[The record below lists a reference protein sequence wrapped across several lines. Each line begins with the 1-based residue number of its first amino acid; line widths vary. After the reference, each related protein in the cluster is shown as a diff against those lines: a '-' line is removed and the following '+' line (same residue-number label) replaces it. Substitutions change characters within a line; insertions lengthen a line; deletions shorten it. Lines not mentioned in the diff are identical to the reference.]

1 MSRASLEIGLSRHAL
16 AVRPTPVQ
24 PLSGL
29 TRALGGPSLWVKRDD
44 QTTVALGGNKVRKL
58 EFLLADALAQGADTL
73 ITAGGVQSNHA
84 CLTAAAAAR
93 SGLACEL
100 VLGAEPPAGVWT
112 GNALLDRLFGATVHW
127 TRRDSRTRRMRE
139 LAAELRNQ
147 GRRPYVIPIGGSNAL
162 GTLGYVDAMFELVQQ
177 LAEISLHVDHVV
189 VATSSGGTLAGLQ
202 LGAKLSGFGGSLL
215 GISIDQEPGFTA
227 GLAQLA
233 NASAA
238 LLEVDERL
246 AATDFALNADYLGAG
261 YGVVGDA
268 EREAMVLCARS
279 DALVV
284 GPVYTARAMAGLI
297 DLVRRRAFGRGDTV
311 LFWHTGDVAPLFAY
325 AQELF

>member
-1 MSRASLEIGLSRHAL
+1 
-16 AVRPTPVQ
+16 
-24 PLSGL
+24 L

-73 ITAGGVQSNHA
+73 VTAGGVQSNHA

-100 VLGAEPPAGVWT
+100 VLGAERPLGIAS
-112 GNALLDRLFGATVHW
+112 GNLLLDRLFGATVHW
-127 TRRDSRTRRMRE
+127 TSRDLRTRRMGELGRE
-139 LAAELRNQ
+139 LRDR
-147 GRRPYVIPIGGSNAL
+147 GHRPYVIPIGGSNAL

-177 LAEISLHVDHVV
+177 LEEIPLQVDHVV

-202 LGAKLSGFGGSLL
+202 LGAKLSGFSGNLT
-215 GISIDQEPGFTA
+215 GISIDQGPEFTTELA
-227 GLAQLA
+227 GLA

-246 AATDFALNADYLGAG
+246 APTDFTLNADYLGAG
-261 YGVVGDA
+261 YGIVGDA
-268 EREAMVLCARS
+268 EREAMALCARS
-279 DALVV
+279 DALLV

-297 DLVRRRAFGRGDTV
+297 DLIGRHSFGRGESV

-325 AQELF
+325 AEELF